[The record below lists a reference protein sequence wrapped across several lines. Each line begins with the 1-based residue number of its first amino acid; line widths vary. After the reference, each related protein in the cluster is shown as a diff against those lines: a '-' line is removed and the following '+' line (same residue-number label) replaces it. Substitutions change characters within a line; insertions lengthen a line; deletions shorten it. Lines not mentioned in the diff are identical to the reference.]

1 MRGPRSLSA
10 AVELAAFRS
19 PTIPPATHTNSYA
32 IGSREVVLVEPA
44 TPYEGER
51 RAFLEWARA
60 FSRSGR
66 SLVAIFVTHHHK
78 DHVGGAEFLA
88 RELGLPVWMHAE
100 TAARVPVAPGRLLVD
115 GERIALEGPVPTEWE
130 VLHTP
135 GHAPGHLCLYSAGTR
150 ELVVGDMLAGTGTI
164 LVPPASGNGDMAEYL
179 RQLRRLGA
187 LDAFVAYPAHGEPI
201 ERPERLCRAYVAHRL
216 AREARIV
223 EVLTIAPGRSADELV
238 DTVYGDVPFA
248 SRPFARMSLEAHLEK
263 LVVEARV
270 SVRGVGA
277 EARYT

>member
-10 AVELAAFRS
+10 AVELASFRT

-32 IGSREVVLVEPA
+32 LGSREVILVEPA

-51 RAFLEWARA
+51 RAFLDWARA
-60 FSRSGR
+60 FARSGR
-66 SLVAIFVTHHHK
+66 SLVAVFVTHHHR

-88 RELGLPVWMHAE
+88 RELGLPLWMHAE
-100 TAARVPVAPGRLLVD
+100 TEARLPLTAARLLSE
-115 GERIALEGPVPTEWE
+115 GERLVLDGPVPTEWE

-135 GHAPGHLCLYSAGTR
+135 GHAPGHLCLHSARTR

-164 LVPPASGNGDMAEYL
+164 LVPPASGDGNMAEYL

-201 ERPERLCRAYVAHRL
+201 ERPDRLCRAYVAHRL

-223 EVLTIAPGRSADELV
+223 EVLTIAPGRTADELV
-238 DTVYGDVPFA
+238 ETVYGDVPLA

-263 LVVEARV
+263 LVAEGRV
-270 SVRGVGA
+270 RASGVGA
-277 EARYT
+277 EARYA

>member
-10 AVELAAFRS
+10 AVELASFRT

-32 IGSREVVLVEPA
+32 LGSREVVLVEPA
-44 TPYEGER
+44 TPYEDER

-60 FSRSGR
+60 FSLSGR
-66 SLVAIFVTHHHK
+66 SLVAIVVTHHHK

-88 RELGLPVWMHAE
+88 RELGLPLWMHAE
-100 TAARVPVAPGRLLVD
+100 TEARLPLNAARLLRD
-115 GERIALEGPVPTEWE
+115 GERIVLEGPVPTAWE

-135 GHAPGHLCLYSAGTR
+135 GHAPGHVCLHSARTR

-164 LVPPASGNGDMAEYL
+164 LVPPASGDGDMAEYL

-187 LDAFVAYPAHGEPI
+187 LDGFVAYPAHGEPI

-216 AREARIV
+216 GREARIV
-223 EVLTIAPGRSADELV
+223 DVLTIAPGRTVNELV
-238 DTVYGDVPFA
+238 DTVYGDVPIA
-248 SRPFARMSLEAHLEK
+248 SRPFARLSLEAHLEK
-263 LVVEARV
+263 LVTEGRV
-270 SVRGVGA
+270 RVGGVGA